1 MDLLKEI
8 IQTTSNI
15 LILIHSQ
22 NHLFMEDIL
31 YKWVIILSM
40 VILMRESTR
49 IKKES
54 LTNRNIASYLCHKIN
69 NKKSARKFQNNIKEA
84 AESISINQT

>member
-31 YKWVIILSM
+31 YKSEIIPSM
-40 VILMRESTR
+40 AILMRESTH

-54 LTNRNIASYLCHKIN
+54 LTNKNIASYLCHKIN